1 MLLSFY
7 RHQLS
12 FNEST
17 NGLAHLTGR
26 GDLIQIAIPDIPS
39 KLAKQE
45 NIMEILKPGTLCV
58 IVGGCPENIGLVVE
72 VLEHI
77 GAEPPRADAY
87 LIRTTSGRN
96 FPQLKFGRNEEQLAP
111 GTANEAITDRH
122 KLRPLVD
129 AKDDDG
135 YKREADD
142 TPAVRHAGSECHEL
156 IASETRYGHGR

>member
-1 MLLSFY
+1 M
-7 RHQLS
+7 
-12 FNEST
+12 
-17 NGLAHLTGR
+17 NGVAHLTGW

-45 NIMEILKPGTLCV
+45 NILEILKPGTLCV
-58 IVGGCPENIGLVVE
+58 IVGGCTENIGLVVE

-96 FPQLKFGRNEEQLAP
+96 FPQLKFGCNEERLAP
-111 GTANEAITDRH
+111 GTANEAITDRR

-129 AKDDDG
+129 TKDDDG
-135 YKREADD
+135 HERVADD

-156 IASETRYGHGR
+156 IAFEARCGHGR

>member
-1 MLLSFY
+1 
-7 RHQLS
+7 
-12 FNEST
+12 
-17 NGLAHLTGR
+17 
-26 GDLIQIAIPDIPS
+26 LIQIAIPDISS

-58 IVGGCPENIGLVVE
+58 IIGGCPENIGLVVE

-87 LIRTTSGRN
+87 LIRTTSGRP
-96 FPQLKFGRNEEQLAP
+96 FPQLKVGPAEVLAP

-135 YKREADD
+135 HEREADD
-142 TPAVRHAGSECHEL
+142 TPAVRHAGLECNDPV
-156 IASETRYGHGR
+156 ASEARCCHDL